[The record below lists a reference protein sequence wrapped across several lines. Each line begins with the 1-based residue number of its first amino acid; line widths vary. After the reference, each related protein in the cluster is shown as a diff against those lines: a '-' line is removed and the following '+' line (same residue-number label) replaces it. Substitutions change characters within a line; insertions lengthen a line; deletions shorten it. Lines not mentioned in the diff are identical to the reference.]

1 MLGTHAKI
9 FRKHYAN
16 HSCYYS
22 VYSTV
27 ACYSKLC
34 ITSYYLQQQLHYIN
48 KYIYIYKYASNY
60 DITICHHV
68 CVYNYML
75 YMYITKLY
83 QGKHFEQ
90 HPCSHQNLLIHHR
103 TQTSHIHVVPKDQG
117 KACGKD
123 ETTYSFLI
131 CEIYEGI
138 FHIYP
143 LTVYFFLKDSN

>member
-1 MLGTHAKI
+1 
-9 FRKHYAN
+9 
-16 HSCYYS
+16 
-22 VYSTV
+22 
-27 ACYSKLC
+27 
-34 ITSYYLQQQLHYIN
+34 
-48 KYIYIYKYASNY
+48 
-60 DITICHHV
+60 
-68 CVYNYML
+68 
-75 YMYITKLY
+75 MYITKLY

-138 FHIYP
+138 FHIYA
-143 LTVYFFLKDSN
+143 YFIFHHQLLVQLYKINEHSQDSKHLLVHAWNACQDIQEALCKSQLLLLSVQYSSMLQ